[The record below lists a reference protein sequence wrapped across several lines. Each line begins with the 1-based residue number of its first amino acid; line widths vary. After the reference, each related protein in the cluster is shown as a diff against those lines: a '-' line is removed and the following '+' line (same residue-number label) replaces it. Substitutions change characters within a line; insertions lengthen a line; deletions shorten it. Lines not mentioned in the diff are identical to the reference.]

1 MRGLLYRL
9 AFLGALPIATLAEA
23 LPEITVTAEFRPS
36 NDIETL
42 TSVTVLND
50 SEQAARGASHLEDLL
65 GLVPNL
71 NFASGASRARFFQI
85 RGIGERSQFSD
96 PINPSVG
103 IMIDGMD
110 FSNMGTI
117 AHLTDLDQV
126 EVLRG
131 PQGTRFGAN
140 GLAGLIAIKSRDPEP
155 IASAQFKASL
165 ASFSGRNLTA
175 TLNQPLSDETR
186 VRLSLSKETANGLY
200 RNQHLNKDDTNGINE
215 THARLKILNT
225 GTNYEALVTL
235 LHANVNNGFD
245 AFSLDN
251 TLNTLSDEPGFDQQ
265 KTNALAARIAL
276 NLDNNRLE
284 MLGTLSQSEL
294 GYGYDE
300 DWSFV
305 GIHPYGY
312 QSTDHYL
319 RDRSHQALE
328 LRLLPK
334 AVGEAFN
341 QRGDWVIGLYRTQQS
356 TELTRLYTFAPGPY
370 TSDYQNDATAL
381 YAELDFNLSDNLRW
395 NSGARVE
402 RRSRAFSDSLAAAF
416 NPTETLWG
424 GRIGL
429 QYRLQSTANLYLRV
443 SRGFKAGGFNT
454 DGTLNPELLEYDAE
468 SLIETELGFKTTFAA
483 TRLKL
488 ALFRADRRDQQIKSS
503 FVRPRSDGST
513 EFVDFVGNA
522 AEGVNQGIEVELEHQ
537 LSNAFSLRVAGGLL
551 DTVFTQFINEFGE
564 DLGGRDQ
571 AQAPR
576 YTGSV
581 ALNYQ
586 AASTFFNLSID
597 TKDDY
602 YFSDRHAVKSRAYT
616 TANAA
621 FGLKKQAWEL
631 TFWGRNLTDQTILTR
646 GFGSFG
652 NDPRK
657 DYVTEPYYQF
667 GSPRT
672 LGVTLAFEQ

>member
-1 MRGLLYRL
+1 MRGLLYLL
-9 AFLGALPIATLAEA
+9 AFLGGLPITALAEEM
-23 LPEITVTAEFRPS
+23 PEITVTAEFRPS

-50 SEQAARGASHLEDLL
+50 SEQTARGASHLEDLL

-117 AHLTDLDQV
+117 AHLTDLDQI

-155 IASAQFKASL
+155 IALARIKASL
-165 ASFSGRNLTA
+165 ASFSGRNLNA
-175 TLNQPLSDETR
+175 TLNQPLSDETL

-225 GTNYEALVTL
+225 GANYEALVTL

-251 TLNTLSDEPGFDQQ
+251 TVNTLSDEPGFDRQ
-265 KTNALAARIAL
+265 KTNALAARL
-276 NLDNNRLE
+276 TLSLDKNRLE

-328 LRLLPK
+328 IRLLPK

-341 QRGDWVIGLYRTQQS
+341 ERGDWVIGLYRTQQG

-381 YAELDFNLSDNLRW
+381 YAELDFNLSDKLRW
-395 NSGARVE
+395 NSGARIE
-402 RRSRAFSDSLAAAF
+402 RRSRTFSDSLAAAF

-429 QYRLQSTANLYLRV
+429 QYHLRSTANLYLRV

-537 LSNAFSLRVAGGLL
+537 LSTTFSVRVAGGLL

-597 TKDDY
+597 AKDDY

-621 FGLKKQAWEL
+621 FGLKQQAWEL

-652 NDPRK
+652 
-657 DYVTEPYYQF
+657 
-667 GSPRT
+667 
-672 LGVTLAFEQ
+672 

>member
-1 MRGLLYRL
+1 MRGLLYLL
-9 AFLGALPIATLAEA
+9 AFLGGLPITALAEEM
-23 LPEITVTAEFRPS
+23 PEITVTAEFRPS

-50 SEQAARGASHLEDLL
+50 SEQTARGASHLEDLL

-117 AHLTDLDQV
+117 AHLTDLDQI

-155 IASAQFKASL
+155 IASARIKASL
-165 ASFSGRNLTA
+165 ASFSGRNLNA
-175 TLNQPLSDETR
+175 TLNQPLSDETL

-225 GTNYEALVTL
+225 GANYEALVTL

-251 TLNTLSDEPGFDQQ
+251 TVNTLSDEPGFDRQ
-265 KTNALAARIAL
+265 KTNALAARL
-276 NLDNNRLE
+276 TLSLDKIRLE

-328 LRLLPK
+328 IRLLPK

-341 QRGDWVIGLYRTQQS
+341 ERGDWVIGLYRTQQG

-381 YAELDFNLSDNLRW
+381 YAELDFNLSDKLRW
-395 NSGARVE
+395 NSGARIE
-402 RRSRAFSDSLAAAF
+402 RRSRTFSDSLAAAF

-429 QYRLQSTANLYLRV
+429 QYHLRSTANLYLRV

-503 FVRPRSDGST
+503 FVSPRSDGST

-537 LSNAFSLRVAGGLL
+537 LSNAFSVRVAGGLL

-597 TKDDY
+597 AKDDY

-621 FGLKKQAWEL
+621 FGLKQQAWEL
-631 TFWGRNLTDQTILTR
+631 TFWGRNLTDQTVLTR

-657 DYVTEPYYQF
+657 DYLTEPYYQF

>member
-1 MRGLLYRL
+1 MRGLLYLL
-9 AFLGALPIATLAEA
+9 AFLGGLPITALAEEM
-23 LPEITVTAEFRPS
+23 PEITVTAEFRPS

-117 AHLTDLDQV
+117 AHLTDLDQI

-155 IASAQFKASL
+155 IASARIKASL
-165 ASFSGRNLTA
+165 ASFSGRNLNA
-175 TLNQPLSDETR
+175 TLNQPLSDETL

-225 GTNYEALVTL
+225 GANYEALVTL

-251 TLNTLSDEPGFDQQ
+251 TVNTLSDEPGFDRQ
-265 KTNALAARIAL
+265 KTNALAARL
-276 NLDNNRLE
+276 TLSLDKIRLE
-284 MLGTLSQSEL
+284 ILGTLSQSEL

-328 LRLLPK
+328 IRLLPK

-341 QRGDWVIGLYRTQQS
+341 ERGDWVIGLYRTQQG

-381 YAELDFNLSDNLRW
+381 YAELDFNLSDKLRW
-395 NSGARVE
+395 NSGARIE
-402 RRSRAFSDSLAAAF
+402 RRSRTFSDSLAAAF

-429 QYRLQSTANLYLRV
+429 QYHLRSTANLYLRV

-537 LSNAFSLRVAGGLL
+537 LSNAFSVRVAGGLL

-581 ALNYQ
+581 GLNYQ

-597 TKDDY
+597 AKDDY

-616 TANAA
+616 TANA
-621 FGLKKQAWEL
+621 
-631 TFWGRNLTDQTILTR
+631 
-646 GFGSFG
+646 
-652 NDPRK
+652 
-657 DYVTEPYYQF
+657 
-667 GSPRT
+667 
-672 LGVTLAFEQ
+672 

>member
-1 MRGLLYRL
+1 MRGLLYLL
-9 AFLGALPIATLAEA
+9 AFLGGLPITALAEEM
-23 LPEITVTAEFRPS
+23 PEITVTAEFRPS

-117 AHLTDLDQV
+117 AHLTDLDQI

-155 IASAQFKASL
+155 IASARIKASL
-165 ASFSGRNLTA
+165 ASFSGRNLKA
-175 TLNQPLSDETR
+175 TLNQPLSDETL

-225 GTNYEALVTL
+225 GANYEALVTL

-251 TLNTLSDEPGFDQQ
+251 TVNTLSDEPGFDRQ
-265 KTNALAARIAL
+265 KTNALAARL
-276 NLDNNRLE
+276 TLSLDKIRLE

-328 LRLLPK
+328 IRLLPK
-334 AVGEAFN
+334 AVGEAFSE
-341 QRGDWVIGLYRTQQS
+341 RGDWVIGLYRTQQG

-381 YAELDFNLSDNLRW
+381 YAELDFNLSDKLRW
-395 NSGARVE
+395 NSGARIE
-402 RRSRAFSDSLAAAF
+402 RRSRTFSDSLAAAF

-429 QYRLQSTANLYLRV
+429 QYHLRSTANLYLRI

-537 LSNAFSLRVAGGLL
+537 LSNAFSVRVAGGLL

-597 TKDDY
+597 AKDDY

-621 FGLKKQAWEL
+621 L
-631 TFWGRNLTDQTILTR
+631 
-646 GFGSFG
+646 
-652 NDPRK
+652 
-657 DYVTEPYYQF
+657 V
-667 GSPRT
+667 
-672 LGVTLAFEQ
+672 

>member
-1 MRGLLYRL
+1 MLRLLYLLTLLGSLLTTAL
-9 AFLGALPIATLAEA
+9 ADE
-23 LPEITVTAEFRPS
+23 LPEVTVTAEFRPS
-36 NDIETL
+36 NDIDTL

-65 GLVPNL
+65 GLVPNI
-71 NFASGASRARFFQI
+71 NYASGASRARFFQI
-85 RGIGERSQFSD
+85 RGIGERSQYSD

-140 GLAGLIAIKSRDPEP
+140 GLAGLIAIRSRDPEP
-155 IASAQFKASL
+155 VASAHIKASL
-165 ASFSGRNLTA
+165 ASFSGRHLAA
-175 TLNQPLSDETR
+175 TLNQPLSDETQ
-186 VRLSLSKETANGLY
+186 VRLSLSSETANGLY

-215 THARLKILNT
+215 THARLKIRNT
-225 GTNYEALVTL
+225 GANYEALVTL

-251 TLNTLSDEPGFDQQ
+251 TLNTLSDEPGFDRQ
-265 KTNALAARIAL
+265 KTNALAARVTFSL
-276 NLDNNRLE
+276 HKNRLE
-284 MLGTLSQSEL
+284 ILGTLSQSEL

-300 DWSFV
+300 DWSFA

-319 RDRSHQALE
+319 RDRTHQALE
-328 LRLLPK
+328 ARLLPT
-334 AVGEAFN
+334 AAGEAFN
-341 QRGDWVIGLYRTQQS
+341 ERGDWVIGLYRTQQG
-356 TELTRLYTFAPGPY
+356 TALTRLYTFALGPY

-381 YAELDFNLSDNLRW
+381 YAELDFDLSDRLRW
-395 NSGARVE
+395 NSGGRIE
-402 RRSRAFSDSLAAAF
+402 RRKRTFTDSLAVAF

-424 GRIGL
+424 GRVGL
-429 QYRLQSTANLYLRV
+429 QYRLGSAANVYLRV
-443 SRGFKAGGFNT
+443 SKGFKAGGFNT
-454 DGTLNPELLEYDAE
+454 DGTLTRELLEYDAE

-488 ALFRADRRDQQIKSS
+488 SIFRADRRDQQVKSS
-503 FVRPRSDGST
+503 LVRPRPDGST
-513 EFVDFVGNA
+513 EFIDFVGNA
-522 AEGVNQGIEVELEHQ
+522 AEGINQGIEVELEHQ
-537 LSNAFSLRVAGGLL
+537 LSNAFSLRIAGGLL

-576 YTGSV
+576 YTGNV
-581 ALNYQ
+581 TLAYQ
-586 AASTFFNLSID
+586 AASTFFNLSVD
-597 TKDDY
+597 AKDDY
-602 YFSDRHAVKSRAYT
+602 YFSDRHAVKSQAYT
-616 TANAA
+616 TVNLA
-621 FGLKKQAWEL
+621 FGLKKQTWEL
-631 TFWGRNLTDQTILTR
+631 TFWGRNLANQTIQTR

-672 LGVTLAFEQ
+672 LGVTLAFAQ

>member
-1 MRGLLYRL
+1 MRGLLYLL
-9 AFLGALPIATLAEA
+9 AFLGGLPITALAEEM
-23 LPEITVTAEFRPS
+23 PEITVTAEFRPS

-117 AHLTDLDQV
+117 AHLTDLDQI

-155 IASAQFKASL
+155 IASARIKASL
-165 ASFSGRNLTA
+165 ASFSGRNLNA
-175 TLNQPLSDETR
+175 TLNQPLSDETL

-225 GTNYEALVTL
+225 GANYEALVTL

-251 TLNTLSDEPGFDQQ
+251 TVNTLSDEPGFDRQ
-265 KTNALAARIAL
+265 KTNALAARL
-276 NLDNNRLE
+276 TLSLDKIRLE

-328 LRLLPK
+328 IRLLPK

-341 QRGDWVIGLYRTQQS
+341 ERGDWVIGLYRTQQG

-381 YAELDFNLSDNLRW
+381 YAELDFNLSDKLRW
-395 NSGARVE
+395 NSGARIE
-402 RRSRAFSDSLAAAF
+402 RRSRTFSDSLAAAF
-416 NPTETLWG
+416 NPTETLCG

-429 QYRLQSTANLYLRV
+429 QYHLRSTANLYLRV

-537 LSNAFSLRVAGGLL
+537 LSNAFSVRVAGGLL

-597 TKDDY
+597 AKDDY

-657 DYVTEPYYQF
+657 DYLTEPYYQF

-672 LGVTLAFEQ
+672 PRGHPLF